1 MTGRQVD
8 LQGTL
13 EEAILAC
20 RDERQLWDLLD
31 QQAFVAAPSA
41 RLDAHLRKYIDHPV
55 PFLTAKVLR
64 IYRHTGSENRDIHQA
79 AASYLNI
86 NAYDGEWYDETINS
100 IGWANE
106 LLSERLESPL
116 VAAYHEFLRQV
127 EDQGHLELLEFCRGH
142 ES

>member
-1 MTGRQVD
+1 VTGRQID

-13 EEAILAC
+13 EEAILVC
-20 RDERQLWDLLD
+20 CDERRLWDLLD

-41 RLDAHLRKYIDHPV
+41 RLDAYLRKYIEHPV

-64 IYRHTGSENRDIHQA
+64 VYRHTGSEDRDIQKA

-106 LLSERLESPL
+106 LLSAGSDSPL
-116 VAAYHEFLRQV
+116 VAAYREFLQQV
-127 EDQGHLELLEFCRGH
+127 EEQGHEELLEFCRGY
-142 ES
+142 ER